1 MADGIQRLLAVMADL
16 RHPEHGC
23 PWDRAQTMQSL
34 VAHTLEEAYEVVDA
48 VEGGM
53 PEAIREELGDLL
65 FQVVFYSHI
74 AQELG
79 WFDFDAVARGV
90 ADKLVRRH
98 PHVFGDVHIESAEAQ
113 ALAWEAHKQRE
124 REARSGRQKRRDER
138 RDKEGEA
145 GQLGALA
152 DVPLALPALTRA
164 VKLQRRAARQGFDWR
179 EAAQVL
185 DKVAEELAELRAELA
200 GSDALRLEHELGD
213 LLLAV
218 SNLARHV
225 GVDPETA
232 LRRANQRFEHRFQYM
247 ERRLAAQ
254 GREMAGC
261 SPEELEA
268 LWEEAKCRMG
278 G

>member
-1 MADGIQRLLAVMADL
+1 MAAADGIQRLLAVMADL
-16 RHPEHGC
+16 RHPEDGC

-48 VEGGM
+48 VEGGK

-65 FQVVFYSHI
+65 FQVVFYSRI

-98 PHVFGDVHIESAEAQ
+98 PHVFGNERIESAEAQ

-124 REARSGRQKRRDER
+124 REARAGGGER
-138 RDKEGEA
+138 REMSRGR
-145 GQLGALA
+145 GQQSALA

-164 VKLQRRAARQGFDWR
+164 IKLQRRAARQGFDWR
-179 EAAQVL
+179 AAAQVL

-218 SNLARHV
+218 SNLARHL

-232 LRRANQRFEHRFQYM
+232 LRRANQRFERRFRYM

-261 SPEELEA
+261 SSEELEV
-268 LWEEAKCRMG
+268 LWTEAKQQVG
-278 G
+278 S